1 MGDVSGLII
10 IFLLLIAIILV
21 ANVAEKRRQQAQP
34 YEGLALTSY
43 LILGILYGLAVVVGL
58 LLQIVAVALTI
69 QPMLFNNLKLGTA
82 SGNPFSQLSSL
93 GLLSLGIWLPGLLG
107 LLFLLPAVRRFVARM
122 IPIDPASPVH
132 AIALAYTALV
142 AMNLLVTLG
151 IGLNTLTSMLE
162 AQQMQQASAHAN
174 DNTLPLLWMQQ
185 LLMAIFAMFGVGW
198 WVRRGTGETLQRLGI
213 VRPTLYQVALGIG
226 LALLMVPVVLT
237 IEYAGSFFN
246 LGGNPDVEKLTEQML
261 GPLFHSLIGVI
272 TLGAAAAL
280 GEETLLRGAVLP
292 RFGLLLTSLI
302 FALLHNNYGF
312 SISTVIV
319 FTLGLLL
326 GVVRQRHN
334 TSTSM
339 IVHACYNSLLGL
351 LAYLNISV

>member
-10 IFLLLIAIILV
+10 LFFLLIAIMLL
-21 ANVAEKRRQQAQP
+21 ANVAEKRRLQEQP

-43 LILGILYGLAVVVGL
+43 LILGVLYGLAVVVGL
-58 LLQIVAVALTI
+58 LLQLLAVALTI
-69 QPMLFNNLKLGTA
+69 QPTLLQNLPFGN
-82 SGNPFSQLSSL
+82 GGNNPFGQLSSL

-107 LLFLLPAVRRFVARM
+107 LVFLLPGVRRLVAS
-122 IPIDPASPVH
+122 ILPIDPASPVH

-151 IGLNTLTSMLE
+151 IGLNNLTSMLE
-162 AQQMQQASAHAN
+162 AQQMQQASTHAN

-185 LLMAIFAMFGVGW
+185 VLMALFAMFGVGW
-198 WVRRGTGETLQRLGI
+198 LVRRGTGETLQRLGI

-226 LALLMVPVVLT
+226 LALLMVPVVLM
-237 IEYAGSFFN
+237 IEYAGSLFN

-261 GPLFHSLIGVI
+261 GPLFHSVIGVI

-292 RFGLLLTSLI
+292 RFGLLLTSLL

-312 SISTVIV
+312 SISTIIV
-319 FTLGLLL
+319 FALGLLL

-339 IVHACYNSLLGL
+339 IIHACYNSLLGL